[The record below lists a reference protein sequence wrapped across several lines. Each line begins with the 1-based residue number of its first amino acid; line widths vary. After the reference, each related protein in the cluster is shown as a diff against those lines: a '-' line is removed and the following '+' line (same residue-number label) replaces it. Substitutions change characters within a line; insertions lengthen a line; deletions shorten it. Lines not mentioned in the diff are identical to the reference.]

1 MITNFVKAV
10 TFTRLIKAGGRLR
23 EFNFRKFKKEDQEL
37 FSVDTVDDRGDRILF
52 RMQRSGNNHWSIT
65 QMEPPT
71 WIRRMKTCLM
81 RRLKLN
87 CTTPEPGS
95 RSRY

>member
-23 EFNFRKFKKEDQEL
+23 EFNFRKFTKENQDL
-37 FSVDTVDDRGDRILF
+37 FSVDTVDNRGDRILF
-52 RMQRSGNNHWSIT
+52 RMQRSDNNHWSIT

-71 WIRRMKTCLM
+71 WIRENESLLDEAIETELHKA
-81 RRLKLN
+81 
-87 CTTPEPGS
+87 
-95 RSRY
+95 

>member
-1 MITNFVKAV
+1 MITNFIKAV

-52 RMQRSGNNHWSIT
+52 RMQRSDNNHWSIT
-65 QMEPPT
+65 QTVAPT
-71 WIRRMKTCLM
+71 WIQENEGVLDEAIETELHKA
-81 RRLKLN
+81 
-87 CTTPEPGS
+87 
-95 RSRY
+95 

>member
-71 WIRRMKTCLM
+71 WIRENEGVLDEAIETELH
-81 RRLKLN
+81 N
-87 CTTPEPGS
+87 A
-95 RSRY
+95 

>member
-37 FSVDTVDDRGDRILF
+37 FSVDRWMTVVTGYF
-52 RMQRSGNNHWSIT
+52 FVCKGVVTIT
-65 QMEPPT
+65 
-71 WIRRMKTCLM
+71 
-81 RRLKLN
+81 
-87 CTTPEPGS
+87 GA
-95 RSRY
+95 